1 LRKKSPRGEI
11 TLLIAPP
18 DEDASRV
25 EAGAGGSAVATPL
38 ARRVEQIALERGV
51 DTKSALKVAARE
63 RGLTR
68 REAYKQLLITR
79 DEA

>member
-1 LRKKSPRGEI
+1 
-11 TLLIAPP
+11 
-18 DEDASRV
+18 V
-25 EAGAGGSAVATPL
+25 PL
-38 ARRVEQIALERGV
+38 ARRVEEIALERGV